1 MQVWHSGHYVL
12 TIGFPGQWAI
22 HPYNGQMR
30 AKNTQ
35 NKRGGEGEPQMPA
48 FDEVRRGGVLYDS
61 ESRGVKTS
69 ILRVERIEKER
80 ER

>member
-1 MQVWHSGHYVL
+1 
-12 TIGFPGQWAI
+12 
-22 HPYNGQMR
+22 MR

-69 ILRVERIEKER
+69 ILRVERIERER